1 MKMTN
6 KLFEHMSVSRI
17 CLHVAR
23 VYIIVCCLK
32 DERNLVLVML
42 FLLSSLKHLQLLFNP
57 GVLWNACRGWCVCV
71 GGPVRMC
78 MFLRTVCVRE
88 KVSRRGRERPSA
100 LRASLPGVSTRHA
113 LYQRQSSERHQ
124 EIIRKRREGGGG
136 LI

>member
-1 MKMTN
+1 MTN

-57 GVLWNACRGWCVCV
+57 GVLWNACRGGRVCVWGVPLGCVCF
-71 GGPVRMC
+71 C
-78 MFLRTVCVRE
+78 
-88 KVSRRGRERPSA
+88 A
-100 LRASLPGVSTRHA
+100 LRVC
-113 LYQRQSSERHQ
+113 ER
-124 EIIRKRREGGGG
+124 K
-136 LI
+136 